1 MGSKLILENF
11 KSYYPNIPVFF
22 TQSEIDVQNKKCEIQ
37 TNNYNNLNLNDY
49 IIICFKNGNNVK
61 NVALDFFGYIYEIEI
76 TSHAAI
82 TKEEEFAILAKV
94 TRLSIDNII
103 GQIQYMGSIT
113 QGSFDNENPAETTIS
128 SKKGILRAP
137 NLVGTT
143 APTGTSAD
151 MIIGDIPYYRTE
163 TDYTTPVKECV
174 PLLGAGVILQVGS
187 LVLIYVEKGHK
198 TTNKQLLFKIS
209 GNTYQSINYLDLDMS
224 CYIVIKITELSVNDV
239 AGKCLTMKVVNN
251 DIGIAADT
259 ALKIQSLV
267 SGKKLSHKNYF
278 DGDQSIDDIAPGMSG
293 FYSDDGTAEIYRDLS
308 QSIPLDKI
316 TLDKDGH
323 IKKINKANVSYNV
336 KRQDIENQ
344 ASAEI
349 RNTIIVPSDT
359 DLSALDVP
367 IGTIIFVKNGGG
379 YIKTSS
385 GVEELGTSKQEWHT
399 IKREGFTIQQNKTW
413 TISDTSFYNKTNT
426 FMLRFG
432 STPQSGAGDNTY
444 NRCLATTII
453 PKKYLLI
460 GVDKN
465 NGTHQCEY
473 NGKTIGISFISE
485 SSIKVYS
492 AVESLIELMA
502 WY

>member
-76 TSHAAI
+76 TSQAAI
-82 TKEEEFAILAKV
+82 TKEKEFAILAKV
-94 TRLSIDNII
+94 TRLSIDNTI

-113 QGSFDNENPAETTIS
+113 QESFDNENPAETTIS

-137 NLVGTT
+137 NLVGTA
-143 APTGTSAD
+143 APIGTSAD

-174 PLLGAGVILQVGS
+174 PLLGAGVILQVSS

-198 TTNKQLLFKIS
+198 TANKQLLFKIS

-239 AGKCLTMKVVNN
+239 AGKCLTMKIVNN

-278 DGDQSIDDIAPGMSG
+278 NGDQSIDDVASGMSG
-293 FYSDDGTAEIYRDLS
+293 FYSDDDTITITRDLS
-308 QSIPLDKI
+308 IGFPLDKI

-323 IKKINKANVSYNV
+323 TKKINKAILKYDT
-336 KRQDIENQ
+336 KRIDIENQ

-349 RNTIIVPSDT
+349 RNTIVVSSDV
-359 DLSALDVP
+359 DLSTLEVP
-367 IGTIIFVKNGGG
+367 VGTIIFVKNGGR
-379 YIKTSS
+379 
-385 GVEELGTSKQEWHT
+385 VH
-399 IKREGFTIQQNKTW
+399 
-413 TISDTSFYNKTNT
+413 
-426 FMLRFG
+426 
-432 STPQSGAGDNTY
+432 
-444 NRCLATTII
+444 
-453 PKKYLLI
+453 
-460 GVDKN
+460 
-465 NGTHQCEY
+465 
-473 NGKTIGISFISE
+473 
-485 SSIKVYS
+485 
-492 AVESLIELMA
+492 
-502 WY
+502 

>member
-1 MGSKLILENF
+1 MGSKLTLENF

-49 IIICFKNGNNVK
+49 IIVCFKNGNNVK

-76 TSHAAI
+76 SSQAVI
-82 TKEEEFAILAKV
+82 IKEEEFAILAKV
-94 TRLSIDNII
+94 TRLSIDNTV
-103 GQIQYMGSIT
+103 GQIQYMGIIT
-113 QGSFDNENPAETTIS
+113 QGSFDNENPAETAIS
-128 SKKGILRAP
+128 SKKGILRTP
-137 NLVGTT
+137 SLVGTA

-151 MIIGDIPYYRTE
+151 MVIGDIPYYRTE
-163 TDYTTPVKECV
+163 TDYTVSTKECI

-198 TTNKQLLFKIS
+198 SENKQLLFKIS

-224 CYIVIKITELSVNDV
+224 CYIVIKITELSINDA
-239 AGKCLTMKVVNN
+239 AGKCLTMKIVNN

-259 ALKIQSLV
+259 ALKIQSLI
-267 SGKKLSHKNYF
+267 SGKKLSHKEYF
-278 DGDQSIDDIAPGMSG
+278 NEDQSIDDIAPGMSG
-293 FYSDDGTAEIYRDLS
+293 FYSDDDTTTITRDLS
-308 QSIPLDKI
+308 VGLPLDKI

-323 IKKINKANVSYNV
+323 AKKINKAILKYDT
-336 KRQDIENQ
+336 KRIDIENQ

-349 RNTIIVPSDT
+349 RNIIVVSSNV
-359 DLSALDVP
+359 DLSTLEVP
-367 IGTIIFVKNGGG
+367 VGTIIFVKNGGG
-379 YIKTSS
+379 YIKTAS
-385 GVEELGTSKQEWHT
+385 GVEELGTNQREWHT

-413 TISDTSFYNKTNT
+413 SLSDTSFYDKTNT

-432 STPQSGAGDNTY
+432 STPQSGAGENTY

-453 PKKYLLI
+453 PKKCLLI
-460 GVDKN
+460 GTDKS

-492 AVESLIELMA
+492 AVESLVELMA